1 MSLFILGFV
10 GAAIAQEAPV
20 STASSA
26 SADVSPDQERSEV
39 MEADARGPRI
49 VRKVWVTIEVADPQS
64 EVISMR
70 ELVRSV
76 GGVVR
81 SASTAIDSEY
91 GDTSSLGVE
100 VPVAEWV
107 RIESALDLGAT
118 GSLES
123 ESIARRDQEG
133 DGPPHVALMIDYETP
148 TGTLPN
154 FLIGPVGGISL
165 PADTTGLG
173 LGQLVGVRVMSP
185 DRDGVFEVTYAPANQ
200 AYAEG
205 QPEPWM
211 VKLTAGGTF
220 YSEFMGNGERAFLNP
235 FIGGQLGYAYRG
247 ESWFVLQGE
256 VGVELLHLG
265 HVIWDVHARPTGAFR
280 KGAVGLS
287 VEAGTGLL
295 FPF

>member
-20 STASSA
+20 SPASSA
-26 SADVSPDQERSEV
+26 SADVSPDQELSEV
-39 MEADARGPRI
+39 MEADASGSRI
-49 VRKVWVTIEVADPQS
+49 VRKVWVTIEVPDPQR

-81 SASTAIDSEY
+81 SASTSIDSDY

-100 VPVAEWV
+100 VPVAEWA

-133 DGPPHVALMIDYETP
+133 DGPPHVALMVDYETP

-280 KGAVGLS
+280 TGAVGLS